1 MARMKRKV
9 TEYEED
15 EPTRETREIISP
27 LDPDEETY
35 TAFMAKWGREGAKVR
50 VYRVTPQGKQYC
62 FLAAPDEV
70 DPEAI
75 RLFHAKQSYAHE
87 TGQYLI
93 EVEVNGEVRPPFP
106 ILIAPQ
112 VGAPG
117 MPETSAGMSG
127 PMGEM
132 FRMLQAQNE
141 RLEARLTAQQTAATK
156 EPIGELADALLKL
169 DQLRGGGSKE
179 LPLDTLIKAIQLG
192 KEMGGNGD
200 SWLGLVREALPAL
213 APAVA
218 SLATSIAGRAQAPAP
233 ANQNGGEEMN
243 EEAMIKVG
251 LAYLKKKALAG
262 SDPDLYVDIVVDNQ
276 TEAPYGQLIRRILD
290 NDFSAFAAVDP
301 EISKPEYEPFFR
313 RIYNGIRSIFIEQNT
328 VVIDPAGKSGNDSNT
343 GADEDARKPRD
354 KKSKL

>member
-1 MARMKRKV
+1 MARTKRRV

-15 EPTRETREIISP
+15 DKQPEYVAR

-117 MPETSAGMSG
+117 APEASAGGMSG

-141 RLEARLTAQQTAATK
+141 RLMALHTQQQTAAAR
-156 EPIGELADALLKL
+156 EPIGDLADALVKL

-179 LPLDTLIKAIQLG
+179 LPMDTIMKAIQIG
-192 KEMGGNGD
+192 KELGPGSGD
-200 SWLGLVREALPAL
+200 SWIALIRESLPAL
-213 APAVA
+213 APAIQ
-218 SLATSIAGRAQAPAP
+218 SIAGSLAGRAAQTPP
-233 ANQNGGEEMN
+233 QNGGETVTT
-243 EEAMIKVG
+243 EEAMMKAGIG
-251 LAYLKKKALAG
+251 YLKKKALAG
-262 SDPDLYVDIVVDNQ
+262 SDAGLYVDMVVDNR
-276 TEAPYGQLIRRILD
+276 TDAPYDQLIRRILES
-290 NDFSAFAAVDP
+290 DFSAFAAIDP
-301 EISKPEYEPFFR
+301 EISRPEYEPFFR
-313 RIYNGIRSIFIEQNT
+313 AIYDGIRSVFIEQNT
-328 VVIDPAGKSGNDSNT
+328 VVINPAGQDGDAGNASGNE
-343 GADEDARKPRD
+343 APRKPRQP
-354 KKSKL
+354 KS